1 MRGLTVA
8 LFFVGTVAGSAPG
21 LSSAGGFFTSLIN
34 PTYNV
39 GPESAW
45 TNPAGMTGVQT
56 SAVAAAVAGVF
67 PIAEFDPDFAGAGG
81 DDGGNAGVAAALASV
96 YAVKPLGDRFRLGFS
111 MLSPF
116 GAVSGSGVDYGESFV
131 GRYAAIEAVISTIAF
146 APSLGF

>member
-21 LSSAGGFFTSLIN
+21 LSSAGGFSTSLIN

-81 DDGGNAGVAAALASV
+81 DDGSRPDLAGRTFCRGIR
-96 YAVKPLGDRFRLGFS
+96 YQHRFRGGRL
-111 MLSPF
+111 
-116 GAVSGSGVDYGESFV
+116 GAVAIL
-131 GRYAAIEAVISTIAF
+131 GRT
-146 APSLGF
+146 APSWSRG